1 MADVLGNILAFA
13 VGIAI
18 SPVPIIAV
26 ILMLFSARARIN
38 GPAFLVGWI
47 VGVSVVTV
55 VALLLTDASD
65 AATDDDASSTVSG
78 IKLVLGLLLVALAF
92 REWRHR
98 PHPGEEVPMPKWMS
112 AIDAFTPVKAL
123 GTGVLL
129 SAVNP
134 KNLVLATGGGATI
147 GQANGLSDSETI
159 LLVIVFV
166 LIASATIGGAVLVYL
181 VGGQR
186 AKTMLDGWKVWLGHN
201 NAAVMAVLL
210 LVMGVVLAGKGL
222 DVFD

>member
-38 GPAFLVGWI
+38 GPAFLLGWI

-65 AATDDDASSTVSG
+65 AATDEDASSTVSG
-78 IKLVLGLLLVALAF
+78 IKLVLGLLLVVLAF

-98 PHPGEEVPMPKWMS
+98 PHPERRSRCRSG
-112 AIDAFTPVKAL
+112 
-123 GTGVLL
+123 
-129 SAVNP
+129 
-134 KNLVLATGGGATI
+134 
-147 GQANGLSDSETI
+147 
-159 LLVIVFV
+159 
-166 LIASATIGGAVLVYL
+166 
-181 VGGQR
+181 
-186 AKTMLDGWKVWLGHN
+186 
-201 NAAVMAVLL
+201 
-210 LVMGVVLAGKGL
+210 
-222 DVFD
+222 